1 MGDVTVGLISYR
13 CRVRCDKGNN
23 SLAHNCVFN
32 RQQWKDHGKEEYNIK
47 GLDSCLRDEFIVA
60 LWDFML
66 QYKNI
71 ENNEKARWKATQI
84 WIQIMRLQWI
94 IKVT

>member
-1 MGDVTVGLISYR
+1 MSSTAPASHPKKQDGGCHNAQTGSFETAIQSTMGDVTVGLISYR

-60 LWDFML
+60 L
-66 QYKNI
+66 
-71 ENNEKARWKATQI
+71 
-84 WIQIMRLQWI
+84 
-94 IKVT
+94 